1 MCQNV
6 NDVQNSVAQERASQ
20 REILANLRQLGQAE
34 RARRE
39 SPFALVSAVSPGDNF
54 PHYGEIEIVFELDD
68 NTVGRSHIEGLGS
81 VMCFEMQ
88 LTTFS
93 LASLEI
99 YQKIQA
105 GSFVERFLGI
115 AKREGKLYAIM
126 EYLGEE
132 ESLARACQYKSLP
145 RNILERVQL
154 AYDLSKTMAWF
165 HRAEMLLKS
174 VSDQTVIMKRLPSGR
189 LCPILSRLENSRHVS

>member
-1 MCQNV
+1 M
-6 NDVQNSVAQERASQ
+6 AQEGASQ
-20 REILANLRQLGQAE
+20 REILANLHQLGQAE

-39 SPFALVSAVSPGDNF
+39 SPFALVSAVPPGDKF

-68 NTVGRSHIEGLGS
+68 DTVGRSHIEGLGS

-88 LTTFS
+88 LTTSS
-93 LASLEI
+93 LVSLEI
-99 YQKIQA
+99 YQNIQA

-115 AKREGKLYAIM
+115 AKSGGKVYALM
-126 EYLGEE
+126 EHLGEE
-132 ESLARACQYKSLP
+132 ESLARACQHKSLP

-165 HRAEMLLKS
+165 RRAEMLLKS
-174 VSDQTVIMKRLPSGR
+174 VSDYTVIMKRLPSGR
-189 LCPILSRLENSRHVS
+189 LCPFLSRLEHSRHVS